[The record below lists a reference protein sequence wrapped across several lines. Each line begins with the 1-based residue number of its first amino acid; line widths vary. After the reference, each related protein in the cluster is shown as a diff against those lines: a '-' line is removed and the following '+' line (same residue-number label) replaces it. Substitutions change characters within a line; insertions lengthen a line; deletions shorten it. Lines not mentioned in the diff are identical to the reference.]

1 MAYDLVLKGAR
12 VIETASGIDRLADV
26 AFDGDRFA
34 AIGDDLTGAQER
46 DVTGCIVTPG
56 LIDLHTHVYWGGTSL
71 SVEAD
76 SYARRC
82 AATTLVDTGSA
93 GAGNF
98 AGFRSHVIER
108 ADVRILAYIHISF
121 AGIFAFSPTVM
132 VGESQDMRLMAGK
145 EAAAVAADNA
155 DHIVGIK
162 VRVGRHTSGRN
173 GIEPLRLAREVA
185 DASGL
190 PIMAHIDEPDPDY
203 EDVVRM
209 LRPGDVLTHCFR
221 PAPNAPIDA
230 AGRIRDALVEARARG
245 VLFDIGHGMGAF
257 SWTSA
262 RGAMAAGFP
271 PDTISSDVH
280 VLCVD
285 GPAWDLLRT
294 MNKLLALGMSLTEVI
309 RAATETPAKALRREQ
324 LGRLVP
330 NGPGDA
336 SVIRLVDDPIAL
348 EDVTGEW
355 LTWDRRLVPAARVLR
370 GKYETIA

>member
-1 MAYDLVLKGAR
+1 MAHDLVLKGAR
-12 VIETASGIDRLADV
+12 VVDPASGFDRIADIAFRGDRL
-26 AFDGDRFA
+26 A
-34 AIGDDLTGAQER
+34 AIGDDLTGDSVR
-46 DVTGCIVTPG
+46 DVAGCILTPG

-76 SYARRC
+76 GYARRC

-93 GAGNF
+93 GPGNF

-108 ADVRILAYIHISF
+108 AEVRILAYIHISF
-121 AGIFAFSPTVM
+121 AGIFAFSPTIM
-132 VGESQDMRLMAGK
+132 VGESQDMRLMAGE
-145 EAAAVAADNA
+145 EAAAVAAENP

-162 VRVGRHTSGRN
+162 VRVGRHTSGQN
-173 GIEPLRLAREVA
+173 GIEPLRLALAVA
-185 DASGL
+185 EKTGL
-190 PIMAHIDEPDPDY
+190 PIMAHIDEPDPSY
-203 EDVVRM
+203 EEVVRL

-221 PAPNAPIDA
+221 PAPNAPVDE
-230 AGRIRDALVEARARG
+230 AGRLKGALLEARTRG

-257 SWTSA
+257 SWASA
-262 RGAMAAGFP
+262 RAAMAAGFA

-294 MNKLLALGMSLTEVI
+294 MNKLLALGMPLIEVI
-309 RAATETPAKALRREQ
+309 RATTESPAKAMGRPS

-330 NGPGDA
+330 DGPGDA
-336 SVIRLVDDPIAL
+336 SVIRLVDAPIDL

-355 LTWDRRLVPAARVLR
+355 LTWEQRLVPRARVLAGR
-370 GKYETIA
+370 YEELA